1 MSDPLEMDPKKIVKE
16 LMGKYSEYGLTYEDL
31 LKRVVNLED
40 DLPIPYEEAMN
51 DIITW
56 KKALEALG
64 EESPSEAE
72 SSNKEEKKA

>member
-1 MSDPLEMDPKKIVKE
+1 MD
-16 LMGKYSEYGLTYEDL
+16 KYGEYGSTYEDL

-56 KKALEALG
+56 K
-64 EESPSEAE
+64 SIR
-72 SSNKEEKKA
+72 SSWRGIFIRSRTL